1 MVVVV
6 AAFDDGGSIW
16 RCLMESAMDHGQ
28 QGDGG
33 SKDGRHN
40 KEERTRRGVQG
51 EATQLNQPA

>member
-1 MVVVV
+1 M

-16 RCLMESAMDHGQ
+16 QCLMESAMDHGQ